1 MDIVVTLWLVFSA
14 FILGANSGT
23 PEGASTGVKNRIAM
37 PEAHPPTEAD
47 ADGPIRESMLE
58 HACSKG
64 PQDRIYRDLTRPYV
78 RKSE

>member
-23 PEGASTGVKNRIAM
+23 PEGASSGVKNRIAT

-47 ADGPIRESMLE
+47 ADGPIRESIQE
-58 HACSKG
+58 YACSTG
-64 PQDRIYRDLTRPYV
+64 SQGRIYRDLTRPHV
-78 RKSE
+78 IKGE